1 MIFFCN
7 IATISNV
14 NKPVLVHQYVFE
26 NSTGG
31 SFDGFNHV
39 GNYTFIKAHNN
50 NSFFK
55 CQLLML
61 CEPDLWPRDCLAK
74 KGWKIYLAKLQL
86 SR

>member
-1 MIFFCN
+1 MFICYAREISVIFFCN

-50 NSFFK
+50 NSFYNVNF
-55 CQLLML
+55 
-61 CEPDLWPRDCLAK
+61 
-74 KGWKIYLAKLQL
+74 
-86 SR
+86 